1 MRLRDGSGRLTAR
14 SDEKARLWK
23 QGLERTLARLSRAGV
38 PVLVVHPVPEFPQ
51 APDECT
57 TLTILTD
64 GCASTVARRVI
75 DDRLSRA
82 KQAERDAVLAVP
94 HASTIDFE
102 DAICLGGRCSTSRS
116 GTILYRDA
124 DHLSVDG
131 ALALTGDFYRAILAR
146 ARSAS

>member
-1 MRLRDGSGRLTAR
+1 M
-14 SDEKARLWK
+14 
-23 QGLERTLARLSRAGV
+23 SRAGV
-38 PVLVVHPVPEFPQ
+38 PVLVVHPVPQFPQ

-64 GCASTVARRVI
+64 GCATTVARQVV
-75 DDRLSRA
+75 DDRLLRA
-82 KQAERDAVLAVP
+82 KQAEREAALAVP
-94 HASTIDFE
+94 DDSTIDFE
-102 DAICLGGRCSTSRS
+102 DAICLGDRCSTSRG

-131 ALALTGDFYRAILAR
+131 ALALTDDFYRAILAR